1 MSGKMMSTRS
11 RKAKGR
17 SLQNTVVSKLYSV
30 AERAL
35 HISFLSKGDIKG
47 AIMGETG
54 ADIKFSPAAQKVF
67 PFNIECKNQEKF
79 KGIYDA
85 YAQCQDHE
93 GSHESI
99 VIIKMNRQ
107 KPLAIMDLDYFLE
120 IYSESLQHTGESN
133 DS

>member
-1 MSGKMMSTRS
+1 MSGKMSTRS

-17 SLQNTVVSKLYSV
+17 ALQNLVVNKLYSIADKV
-30 AERAL
+30 L
-35 HISFLSKGDIKG
+35 HISFLSRGDIKG
-47 AIMGETG
+47 AVMGETG

-85 YAQCQDHE
+85 YAQCQEHE
-93 GSHESI
+93 GPHESV

-107 KPLAIMDLDYFLE
+107 KPLAIVDMDYFFD
-120 IYSESLQHTGESN
+120 IYLKSVQQKG
-133 DS
+133 DK